1 MKDIVFGDVPTK
13 ILIASRLWNIP
24 DREERKKAI
33 LAYLKTS
40 YPGYSIVAIEKP
52 FVLCRKK
59 EGR

>member
-1 MKDIVFGDVPTK
+1 MRDIFGEVPTR
-13 ILIASRLWNIP
+13 ILIASKLWNIP

-40 YPGYSIVAIEKP
+40 YPGYSVVGVDKP